1 MHPDGHAHLLGV
13 FCFRPSVGELS
24 AAPAQGAAGFR
35 DGALGLATRY
45 GIVEISKLNDSA
57 TMNHPF
63 HSDDDGPFGLNPE
76 HDSLGGK
83 LRTFHNGFDSSIR
96 AILRDC
102 LYRIVEEEDTCTLQ
116 ILCPNQA
123 VLKRLSQKKGR
134 IRYFVMDI
142 WRGKINR
149 AGLCLNKDGEFSQ
162 LVTVDCTRGQYYY

>member
-1 MHPDGHAHLLGV
+1 MDTPIAGRFLFSGGAS
-13 FCFRPSVGELS
+13 CPPRR
-24 AAPAQGAAGFR
+24 QAAGFR
-35 DGALGLATRY
+35 ETALGLASRCC
-45 GIVEISKLNDSA
+45 IVEISKLNDSA

-76 HDSLGGK
+76 NESLGGK
-83 LRTFHNGFDSSIR
+83 LRTFHNCFDSSIR

-134 IRYFVMDI
+134 IREFVIHI
-142 WRGKINR
+142 WRDKINR
-149 AGLCLNKDGEFSQ
+149 AGLCLNKDGELCQ
-162 LVTVDCTRGQYYY
+162 LVTVDCIRNQYF